1 MTYYP
6 EKKRGVPALD
16 WNVFNEWSRSKDRKK
31 GGLAFQTN
39 FFEVTSQNPAGS
51 ENYMILLI

>member
-6 EKKRGVPALD
+6 AEKKRGVPALD

-31 GGLAFQTN
+31 VG
-39 FFEVTSQNPAGS
+39 
-51 ENYMILLI
+51 

>member
-31 GGLAFQTN
+31 VG
-39 FFEVTSQNPAGS
+39 
-51 ENYMILLI
+51 